1 MFETLGRA
9 AFAIALTFAV
19 PAFADETVLTIS
31 GDVAR
36 SSSGDEWT
44 FDMAALMELPLER
57 IQTTTIW
64 TQGEQSFEGVS
75 LAALLEHVGATGSTI
90 RAVALNDYAI
100 SIPIT
105 DAIIGGP
112 IVAYTNNGKEMSI
125 RDKGPLWMIYP
136 FDDNEEYKS
145 EEYYSR
151 SIWQLERLVITA
163 EK

>member
-1 MFETLGRA
+1 MFETFGRA
-9 AFAIALTFAV
+9 AFAIALSFAV
-19 PAFADETVLTIS
+19 PAFADEIVLTIS
-31 GDVAR
+31 GDVAQ

-44 FDMAALMELPLER
+44 FNMAALMALPLER

>member
-1 MFETLGRA
+1 MFETFGRA
-9 AFAIALTFAV
+9 AFAIALSFAV
-19 PAFADETVLTIS
+19 PAVADETVLTIS
-31 GDVAR
+31 GDVAQ
-36 SSSGDEWT
+36 SSAGDEWT
-44 FDMAALMELPLER
+44 FDMAALRDLPSEHV
-57 IQTTTIW
+57 QTTTIW

-75 LAALLEHVGATGSTI
+75 LAVLLEHVGATGSTI

-100 SIPIT
+100 SIPVA

>member
-1 MFETLGRA
+1 MFENLGRA
-9 AFAIALTFAV
+9 VMAIALSINV
-19 PAFADETVLTIS
+19 PAFADGPVLTIS
-31 GDVAR
+31 GVVAQ

-44 FDMAALMELPLER
+44 FDMVALMELPSER

-64 TQGEQSFEGVS
+64 TKGEQSFEGVS
-75 LAALLEHVGATGSTI
+75 LATLLEHVGATGSTI

-100 SIPIT
+100 SIPVT
-105 DAIIGGP
+105 DAIQGGP
-112 IVAYTNNGKEMSI
+112 IVAYSNNGEEMST
-125 RDKGPLWMIYP
+125 RDRGPLWMIYP

-151 SIWQLERLVITA
+151 SIWQLERLVVTA